1 VLLTAHSIVRW
12 FVLAG
17 LGATALAGVTL
28 TLRKEA
34 WRLGYGRI
42 VSVTLGLIDLQVA
55 LGLLVW
61 ITKQDLSIFRAYIDP
76 IGMLVAV
83 AVAHT
88 AAARAKRQS
97 GYAGAGTVVAGLM
110 AAFAIVVLT
119 IPRAVWF

>member
-1 VLLTAHSIVRW
+1 
-12 FVLAG
+12 VLAG

-61 ITKQDLSIFRAYIDP
+61 LTKENLSIFRAYIDP

-83 AVAHT
+83 AVAHM
-88 AAARAKRQS
+88 AAVWAKRQS

-110 AAFAIVVLT
+110 VALAIIVLT
-119 IPRAVWF
+119 IPRAAWF